1 MDTASTPRKIPVW
14 VKLCEW
20 IGLACLGQFLIVAI
34 IGVLR
39 GYSIQSYA
47 PMYVMLG
54 GSILMMI
61 GHAGRNFSFSEEI
74 PRMTWRQ
81 TLSFYWT
88 LYLVFFIWGLNSI
101 PGAMQGRYRKQGD
114 VFFKLKNYPAAI
126 AMYQT
131 EVDTWYLRLRYNYHE
146 DSCLFGI
153 AQSYC
158 QLENFEQARQTY
170 RQLHKMARGYYKERS
185 QTELA
190 ELDSELKNIAELE
203 KQLADAA
210 DDNQKAQILCD
221 MALAY
226 RRIECSKK
234 ATELYALIQTL
245 NTTEIWKETA
255 QKLAATCL

>member
-54 GSILMMI
+54 GSVLLMI

-74 PRMTWRQ
+74 PRMTWKQ
-81 TLSFYWT
+81 VLFSYWT
-88 LYLVFFIWGLNSI
+88 IYLVFFVWGLNSI
-101 PGAMQGRYRKQGD
+101 PGAMQGRYQKRGEEFYKQ
-114 VFFKLKNYPAAI
+114 KNYPAAM
-126 AMYQT
+126 AMYQK
-131 EVDTWYLRLRYNYHE
+131 EVDTWYLRLRYNSHE
-146 DSCLFGI
+146 DNCLFGI

-170 RQLHKMARGYYKERS
+170 QRLHKMARGYYKERS

-190 ELDSELKNIAELE
+190 ELDSELRNIAEFE
-203 KQLADAA
+203 KQFANSA
-210 DDNQKAQILCD
+210 DDNQKAQILFD
-221 MALAY
+221 MAFAY

-234 ATELYALIQTL
+234 ATELYARIQTL
-245 NTTEIWKETA
+245 DIPESRKEQA
-255 QKLAATCL
+255 REFAADCV

>member
-1 MDTASTPRKIPVW
+1 MDTALASRKIPVW

-74 PRMTWRQ
+74 PQMTWRQ
-81 TLSFYWT
+81 TLSFYST
-88 LYLVFFIWGLNSI
+88 IYLVFFVWGINSI
-101 PGAMQGRYRKQGD
+101 PGAMQGRYRNQGD
-114 VFFKLKNYPAAI
+114 EFYKQKNYPAAI
-126 AMYQT
+126 ALYQK
-131 EVDTWYLRLRYNYHE
+131 EVDTWYLRLRYNSHE
-146 DSCLFGI
+146 DNCLFGI

-170 RQLHKMARGYYKERS
+170 QRLHKMARGYYKERS

-190 ELDSELKNIAELE
+190 ELDSELRNIAEFE
-203 KQLADAA
+203 KQFANSA
-210 DDNQKAQILCD
+210 DDNQKARILFD
-221 MALAY
+221 LAFAY

-234 ATELYALIQTL
+234 ATELYARIQTL
-245 NTTEIWKETA
+245 DIPESRKEQA
-255 QKLAATCL
+255 RKFAADCV